1 MLCRSKPDKT
11 AIDAFLALQQSE
23 TFSYSAV
30 GASRKE
36 TSPAGFTVDHNRI
49 QLGQGAATFA
59 SAKRAIRQWK
69 MFDMPWIELHYADTP
84 IEPGATVAVQVHHL
98 GFYSLNAARVVYMIE
113 EYGPISR
120 FGFAYGTLTNH
131 AESGEERFS
140 VEFHE
145 ADQAVWYD
153 LYAFSQ
159 PKALARLVYPF
170 TRSLQKRFARD
181 SKLAM
186 QRAVETSKF
195 LRPGC
200 FLKR

>member
-1 MLCRSKPDKT
+1 MLCWSKPDKT
-11 AIDAFLALQQSE
+11 AVDAFLALQQNE
-23 TFSYSAV
+23 TFSYGDV

-36 TSPAGFTVDHNRI
+36 GSPAGFIVDHNRI
-49 QLGQGAATFA
+49 QLGQGAATFDR
-59 SAKRAIRQWK
+59 AKRAIRQWK

-84 IEPGATVAVQVHHL
+84 IEPRATVAVQVRHL
-98 GFYSLNAARVVYMIE
+98 GFHSLNAARVVYTIE

-120 FGFAYGTLTNH
+120 FGFAYGTLANH

-145 ADQAVWYD
+145 ADQSVWYD

-159 PKALARLVYPF
+159 PKTLARLAYPF

-181 SKLAM
+181 SKSAM
-186 QRAVETSKF
+186 QRAVEAS
-195 LRPGC
+195 
-200 FLKR
+200 